1 MESDVVE
8 FIPPNKHVFVAG
20 MTGTGKSYLAERY
33 LTGYEYVVK
42 LDTKD
47 ETDERLSEGKSAWY
61 GLEIHKDFE
70 IVRNF
75 DDLDTVETKKI
86 IFVPSYDDQTEE
98 VFNKFFRWVFERG
111 NTIVWVDELMS
122 IGTTQKFP
130 RELGRIYQQGRSK
143 GVAVWACTQRPSGIP
158 SIAPANS
165 SYFFVFAMA
174 LPQDRQK
181 MRDITGMPEMMEM
194 TEGYEFWYYKMG
206 DRHAVKA
213 VLVE

>member
-75 DDLDTVETKKI
+75 DDLEVTSS
-86 IFVPSYDDQTEE
+86 PS
-98 VFNKFFRWVFERG
+98 
-111 NTIVWVDELMS
+111 
-122 IGTTQKFP
+122 
-130 RELGRIYQQGRSK
+130 
-143 GVAVWACTQRPSGIP
+143 A
-158 SIAPANS
+158 
-165 SYFFVFAMA
+165 
-174 LPQDRQK
+174 
-181 MRDITGMPEMMEM
+181 
-194 TEGYEFWYYKMG
+194 
-206 DRHAVKA
+206 
-213 VLVE
+213 